1 MDTPNQRFIRLI
13 GHKIGSNLNLFEAG
27 SEEENRP
34 LLIAVPESTF
44 EKIFFDKQDVS
55 ELLRKYQF
63 EGVFYEYEYFSD
75 MPQKKYADMGILE
88 SKAYDFF
95 SAVEP
100 AEREKVYVMMVNQTE
115 FENTYKALFSDS
127 IKRIIAYNP
136 VTGVGTLRKKNFKF
150 KDNQPEFILFKMLY
164 ENFNEPVKRELVL
177 KTLHKQEGKTATLA
191 INDIA
196 KKIRT
201 RTGLTTKELVLN
213 NGNITLSI

>member
-1 MDTPNQRFIRLI
+1 MDTPNQKFIRLI
-13 GHKIGSNLNLFEAG
+13 GHKLDSNLNLVEKG
-27 SEEENRP
+27 SGDNFP

-44 EKIFFDKQDVS
+44 EKIGFDKQDVD

-63 EGVFYEYEYFSD
+63 FNVIYEYKHFSD
-75 MPQKKYADMGILE
+75 MPAEEYAEMGILE

-95 SAVEP
+95 SAVDP
-100 AEREKVYVMMVNQTE
+100 DEREKVYVMMINPKG
-115 FENTYKALFSDS
+115 FEDAHKELFSDYL
-127 IKRIIAYNP
+127 KRVITYNT

-150 KDNQPEFILFKMLY
+150 KDDQPEFVLFKMLY
-164 ENFNEPVKRELVL
+164 ENFNEPVKREIVL